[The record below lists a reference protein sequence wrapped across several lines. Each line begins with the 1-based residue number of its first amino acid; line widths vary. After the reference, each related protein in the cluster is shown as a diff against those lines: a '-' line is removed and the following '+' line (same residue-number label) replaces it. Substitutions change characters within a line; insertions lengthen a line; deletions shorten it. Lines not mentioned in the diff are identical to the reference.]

1 MSVNK
6 VVMVNNEIADLITKE
21 VNSLIG
27 NSPTFLNKY
36 FINNGYCFEIAESM
50 SSVKNIGVCSV
61 AAMEFNDKFK
71 QEMLAS
77 LSDDV
82 NVEAIFKIITRSH
95 HEWVFDVKN
104 KVHFDAEAS
113 LGVKHL
119 DDIPVFSRAI
129 AKSVLIG
136 NANVG
141 GQWTAAFSQKIID
154 AIPFLAI
161 DGMVDSELGINSAD
175 IKHIR
180 ANLKLVSQ
188 SALKE
193 FVGENDFFRS
203 L

>member
-1 MSVNK
+1 MDVGE
-6 VVMVNNEIADLITKE
+6 VVMVNNEITDLIIKE
-21 VNSLIG
+21 ANSSIG
-27 NSPTFLNKY
+27 KSPTFLNKY
-36 FINNGYCFEIAESM
+36 FINNGHCFELAESM

-71 QEMLAS
+71 QEMLAT

-82 NVEAIFKIITRSH
+82 NIDAIFEIITRSH

-104 KVHFDAEAS
+104 KIHFDAEAS

-136 NANVG
+136 DANVG
-141 GQWTAAFSQKIID
+141 GQWTEVFSQKIID

-161 DGMVDSELGINSAD
+161 EGMVDSELGINSAD
-175 IKHIR
+175 VKHIK
-180 ANLKLVSQ
+180 ANLKLISQ

-193 FVGENDFFRS
+193 FVRENDFFRS